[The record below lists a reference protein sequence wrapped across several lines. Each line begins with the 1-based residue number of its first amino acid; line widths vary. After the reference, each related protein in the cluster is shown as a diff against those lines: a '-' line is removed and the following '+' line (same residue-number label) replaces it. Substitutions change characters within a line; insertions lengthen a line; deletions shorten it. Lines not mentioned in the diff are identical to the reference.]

1 MSNESENMEDE
12 RKKRRTCSDCGCSM
26 SGVSKRSR
34 PMSKSG
40 LRQDGVN
47 MHYMLKTS
55 LWFEINNGFR
65 GLLCLICAQ
74 IRLGRKFIPTDFKAV
89 PLNFRR
95 NGALATLFPDEF
107 TAHMVEF
114 VGEETKQE
122 RLEGRLLIDA
132 HFESLKPLETHFEAV
147 DFAEEV
153 SEQDKILKSETKP
166 KTKPKKKTNTSK
178 STKKAMSALKKNK
191 KAYTGAV
198 YGWDVKQ
205 GSLVPN
211 WKEQNNIDW
220 MKFQVKYDVAG
231 AVIAKTLNENGL
243 TGKKGGK
250 WTSTSV
256 LRTIRN
262 ELHSTRNDDE
272 APRWFIRRGGKSLKK

>member
-1 MSNESENMEDE
+1 MSNESENAMEE
-12 RKKRRTCSDCGCSM
+12 RKKRRSCSDCGCKM
-26 SGVSKRSR
+26 SRVTKRGR
-34 PMSKSG
+34 PNKIG
-40 LRQDGVN
+40 LKTNGVN

-55 LWFEINNGFR
+55 LWFEINNGYYK
-65 GLLCLICAQ
+65 GLLCLTCAQ
-74 IRLGRKFIPTDFKAV
+74 IRLGRKFVPTDFKAV

-95 NGALATLFPDEF
+95 NGALATLFPEEF

-114 VGEETKQE
+114 VGEETEEEQHKARQ
-122 RLEGRLLIDA
+122 LIVA
-132 HFESLKPLETHFEAV
+132 HYESLKSIETHSLQ
-147 DFAEEV
+147 EEV
-153 SEQDKILKSETKP
+153 SEEDKILKSETKP

-211 WKEQNNIDW
+211 WKEQNNIEW
-220 MKFQVKYDVAG
+220 MKVQLKYDVAA
-231 AVIAKTLNENGL
+231 AVIAKTLIENGL

-272 APRWFIRRGGKSLKK
+272 APRWFNRRGGKSLKN

>member
-1 MSNESENMEDE
+1 MSNLESENMDDE
-12 RKKRRTCSDCGCSM
+12 RKKRRSCSDCGCSM
-26 SGVSKRSR
+26 SRFPKRGRPSR
-34 PMSKSG
+34 VG
-40 LRQDGVN
+40 LKTPGVN
-47 MHYMLKTS
+47 MHYMLKTK
-55 LWFEINNGFR
+55 LWLEINNEYK

-74 IRLGRKFIPTDFKAV
+74 IRLGRKFVPTDFKAV
-89 PLNFRR
+89 PLNFKR
-95 NGALATLFPDEF
+95 NGALATLFPDEI
-107 TAHMVEF
+107 TAHMVAF
-114 VGEETKQE
+114 VGEET
-122 RLEGRLLIDA
+122 IDEQNVHYKA
-132 HFESLKPLETHFEAV
+132 MQSMYTDSLQKEL
-147 DFAEEV
+147 
-153 SEQDKILKSETKP
+153 SEQDKIVAMTLEAEESARKVLSKN
-166 KTKPKKKTNTSK
+166 KPKKKTNVSK

-205 GSLVPN
+205 GLLVPN

-220 MKFQVKYDVAG
+220 MKFQIKYDVAG
-231 AVIAKTLNENGL
+231 AVVAKTLNENGL

-272 APRWFIRRGGKSLKK
+272 APRWFKKRGGKSLKN

>member
-1 MSNESENMEDE
+1 MEGIPNIKIVKVTSWLAIPANMQGEDVVGTEWAKVLAVTSEDILNPAVITEATHIDE
-12 RKKRRTCSDCGCSM
+12 P
-26 SGVSKRSR
+26 V
-34 PMSKSG
+34 
-40 LRQDGVN
+40 LV
-47 MHYMLKTS
+47 
-55 LWFEINNGFR
+55 
-65 GLLCLICAQ
+65 
-74 IRLGRKFIPTDFKAV
+74 
-89 PLNFRR
+89 
-95 NGALATLFPDEF
+95 
-107 TAHMVEF
+107 
-114 VGEETKQE
+114 EETTMK
-122 RLEGRLLIDA
+122 
-132 HFESLKPLETHFEAV
+132 
-147 DFAEEV
+147 EE
-153 SEQDKILKSETKP
+153 
-166 KTKPKKKTNTSK
+166 KPKKKTNTSK

-211 WKEQNNIDW
+211 WKEQNNIEW
-220 MKFQVKYDVAG
+220 MKVQLKYDVAG

-272 APRWFIRRGGKSLKK
+272 APRWFKKRGGKGLKN